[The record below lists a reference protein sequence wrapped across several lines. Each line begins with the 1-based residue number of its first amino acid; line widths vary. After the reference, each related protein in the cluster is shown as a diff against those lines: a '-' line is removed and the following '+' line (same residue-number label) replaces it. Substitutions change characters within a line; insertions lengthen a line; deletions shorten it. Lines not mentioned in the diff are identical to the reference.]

1 MSKLRKILSVITI
14 IVITADITLRLYKY
28 MEENK

>member
-1 MSKLRKILSVITI
+1 MSKLRKVLAIVTI
-14 IVITADITLRLYKY
+14 ITVTVDVTLRLYKY